1 MPFELAKEYLESR
14 GLGDRIMEF
23 DESSATVA
31 QAAHAVGASEGEIVK
46 TLSFMVGDG
55 AVLVCAAGDTKVDNP
70 KFKAEF
76 HTKAKMVPGDRVEEL
91 VGHAPGG
98 VCPFSVPGGVSVYLD
113 ESIRRFEHVYPAC
126 GSSNSAVRLTPREL
140 EGAISFVKWVDVC
153 KLVG

>member
-1 MPFELAKEYLESR
+1 M
-14 GLGDRIMEF
+14 
-23 DESSATVA
+23 
-31 QAAHAVGASEGEIVK
+31 K

-113 ESIRRFEHVYPAC
+113 ESIRRFEYVYPAC

-140 EGAISFVKWVDVC
+140 EGGDLLREVGRRVQARGLRRLLLARLVAPGSAAPQFGACPFSEAIAGTWLPIGDVVD
-153 KLVG
+153 L